1 MSEVKVGDRVRA
13 IYDDRDRRLEGKI
26 GTVVEVEGF
35 SVGVDFDSKID
46 GHTCG
51 GLTRMGHGWY
61 LPDYCL
67 EYVGRCK

>member
-13 IYDDRDRRLEGKI
+13 IRDDRDRRLEGKI

-35 SVGVDFDSKID
+35 CVGVDFDSEID

-51 GLTRMGHGWY
+51 GLAHMVFTRLLSGVCRT
-61 LPDYCL
+61 LQ
-67 EYVGRCK
+67 